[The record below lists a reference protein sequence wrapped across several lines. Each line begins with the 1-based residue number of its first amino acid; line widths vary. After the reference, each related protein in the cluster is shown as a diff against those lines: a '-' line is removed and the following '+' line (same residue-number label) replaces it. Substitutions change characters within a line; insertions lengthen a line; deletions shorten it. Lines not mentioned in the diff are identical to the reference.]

1 VLDILLMLRRCEWQ
15 DLAHHPPLRPL
26 PNSFLVPHILRHIRT
41 KFHLRF
47 AAEMGGTS
55 LAETHLRIAAETGG
69 TSLAEAHLR
78 IAVEGSVPFGT
89 ADAVGPVRLVP
100 AGIEAIQTTAS

>member
-47 AAEMGGTS
+47 AAE
-55 LAETHLRIAAETGG
+55 TGC

-78 IAVEGSVPFGT
+78 IAVEGCVPFGT
-89 ADAVGPVRLVP
+89 ADTVGPVRLVS
-100 AGIEAIQTTAS
+100 AGPVRLVSAGMGAIQTTAR